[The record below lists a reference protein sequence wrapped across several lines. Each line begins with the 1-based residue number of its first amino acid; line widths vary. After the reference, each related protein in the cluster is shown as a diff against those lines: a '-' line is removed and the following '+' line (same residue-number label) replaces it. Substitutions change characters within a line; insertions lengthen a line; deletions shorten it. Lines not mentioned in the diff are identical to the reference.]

1 MKRIKIGS
9 LVFYIILSYLAI
21 SFPLTVISQFAIG
34 VLVLLAAVHAMECY
48 MYRKLALQAPGG
60 LGWNLLNLF
69 LFGVLHMMDM
79 KDEIRARGEVPA

>member
-1 MKRIKIGS
+1 MKSIKIGS
-9 LVFYIILSYLAI
+9 LVFYIILTYVAI

-48 MYRKLALQAPGG
+48 MYRKLAQQAPGG
-60 LGWNLLNLF
+60 LGWNLFNVF

-79 KDEIRARGEVPA
+79 KDEIRACGEVPV